1 MRPAISFWERYWGR
15 AGQLWAI
22 LFSLTS
28 VTIPEVC
35 ESLVSSVYL
44 SFRK

>member
-22 LFSLTS
+22 LFSLAS
-28 VTIPEVC
+28 VTISDVFGK
-35 ESLVSSVYL
+35 VY
-44 SFRK
+44 SAQSTSRF